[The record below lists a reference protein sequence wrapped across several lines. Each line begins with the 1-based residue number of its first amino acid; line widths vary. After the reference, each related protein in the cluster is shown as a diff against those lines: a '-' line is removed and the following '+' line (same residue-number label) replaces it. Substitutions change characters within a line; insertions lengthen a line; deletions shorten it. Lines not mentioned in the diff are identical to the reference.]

1 VRRITSTGN
10 NKAEKNAIRHEDTKA
25 QSLMKAKCKVQN
37 VKVKVKEYKIMA

>member
-1 VRRITSTGN
+1 MGN
-10 NKAEKNAIRHEDTKA
+10 DKPEKTTNRHEDTKA